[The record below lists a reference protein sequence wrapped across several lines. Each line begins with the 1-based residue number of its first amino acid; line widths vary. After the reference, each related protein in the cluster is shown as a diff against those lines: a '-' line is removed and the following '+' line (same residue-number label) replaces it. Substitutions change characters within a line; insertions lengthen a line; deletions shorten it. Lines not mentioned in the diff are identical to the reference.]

1 MNRSKLPHTLRIIVF
16 LLRLTLG
23 LNFFYLGFTTLFNH
37 PLGEELGGR
46 SLGNLYAWIAGT
58 ASGTPLQV
66 FSAWAF
72 LTIGACLILG
82 LMTRLASITG
92 IALTLASYVPNVT
105 FSPLNP
111 SQFANDAAL
120 AVVCLLIIIFADAG
134 SYLGLDA
141 FIHIHLA
148 GKHK

>member
-1 MNRSKLPHTLRIIVF
+1 MNGSKLPHTLRLIIF

-37 PLGEELGGR
+37 PLGTEIGSR
-46 SLGNLYAWIAGT
+46 SLGNLYAWIGGATGGI
-58 ASGTPLQV
+58 SLQT
-66 FSAWAF
+66 FYAWAF
-72 LTIGACLILG
+72 LLIGACLILG
-82 LMTRLASITG
+82 LATRLAA
-92 IALTLASYVPNVT
+92 IAGVVLTLASYAPT
-105 FSPLNP
+105 ITLSTLNP

-120 AVVCLLIIIFADAG
+120 AVVCLLILIVADAG

-141 FIHIHLA
+141 FIHIRFF